1 MLFVRLPLAAVLGT
15 ALALRPRRR
24 SQGARK
30 VVVVQTQIMLS
41 VVGAVIMLVVG
52 NSLSRAF
59 GIVGAAGLIR
69 YRSNIADPKDAVVML
84 SSLAAGLAAGVGFY
98 RFAVGATLFM
108 MLLLWMVEYFE
119 PPARKRFELRLKIN
133 AAADFRSKAEDVL
146 TGLGLEHELLVED
159 EEEIRY
165 SVTAP
170 VDVRTKDVSDTLRLV
185 AGSNYIVVR
194 WEEKKIGQ

>member
-1 MLFVRLPLAAVLGT
+1 
-15 ALALRPRRR
+15 
-24 SQGARK
+24 
-30 VVVVQTQIMLS
+30 
-41 VVGAVIMLVVG
+41 
-52 NSLSRAF
+52 
-59 GIVGAAGLIR
+59 
-69 YRSNIADPKDAVVML
+69 
-84 SSLAAGLAAGVGFY
+84 
-98 RFAVGATLFM
+98 M
-108 MLLLWMVEYFE
+108 MLLLWLVEFFE

-165 SVTAP
+165 SVSAP

-194 WEEKKIGQ
+194 WEEKKLGQ